1 MTKILC
7 LFGFHTFEYEESV
20 LTGKRYKVCRHC
32 GLIVKPELIAFAFMS
47 PLVVLIIY
55 AGVMMNGF

>member
-1 MTKILC
+1 MTKIPC

-32 GLIVKPELIAFAFMS
+32 GVNHEAELIA
-47 PLVVLIIY
+47 LVFLIIY
-55 AGVMMNGF
+55 VGVVMNGF